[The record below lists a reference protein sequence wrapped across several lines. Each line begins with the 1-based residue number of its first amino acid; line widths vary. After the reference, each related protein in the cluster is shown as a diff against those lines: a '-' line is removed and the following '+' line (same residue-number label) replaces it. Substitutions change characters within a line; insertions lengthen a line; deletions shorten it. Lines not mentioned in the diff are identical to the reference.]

1 MVLDQL
7 ELYSDGGWTNNI
19 YHIKAPPSLFNS
31 AILLFYVCL
40 SLMLM
45 ILEDLNAE
53 LP

>member
-1 MVLDQL
+1 MALDQL
-7 ELYSDGGWTNNI
+7 ELYSDGGWTNNL
-19 YHIKAPPSLFNS
+19 YNIKALSSFFNS